1 MKMSFA
7 VPNGKCNLH
16 DGIQSLNFLRSV
28 IAGRVEGQAINPGS
42 KGFTVRQQLVATSII
57 IGSRRRHEPP
67 RSRGF
72 LAFQTHGQ
80 ILGGDSARGVEN
92 VR

>member
-1 MKMSFA
+1 MKMSLA

-28 IAGRVEGQAINPGS
+28 VTGRVEGQTINPGS
-42 KGFTVRQQLVATSII
+42 KGFTVPQQLVATSII
-57 IGSRRRHEPP
+57 IGSRRSHEPP
-67 RSRGF
+67 RPGGF

-80 ILGGDSARGVEN
+80 ILGGNSAGGVEY